1 MSWAV
6 DRAWEPGENRATCLA
21 PAGRRCMAAP
31 GHGCMC
37 GLWALWSPSRC
48 LSKACDDRY
57 ERLTAM
63 GLVVGWGT
71 VALHGD
77 EGFRAERGRVVCLF
91 EDWVWRP
98 REPMEQ
104 PQGLLQRLVS
114 LLRGHDQPPE
124 PDPDRPLELAR
135 AAERYSV
142 PLVTLR
148 EAVRVGLLA
157 ELGVSR
163 PIIEEV
169 RDWVAAA

>member
-1 MSWAV
+1 
-6 DRAWEPGENRATCLA
+6 
-21 PAGRRCMAAP
+21 
-31 GHGCMC
+31 MC

-63 GLVVGWGT
+63 GLV
-71 VALHGD
+71 ALHGD
-77 EGFRAERGRVVCLF
+77 EGFRAERGRVICLF

-104 PQGLLQRLVS
+104 PQGLVQRLVS

-124 PDPDRPLELAR
+124 PDPDRPIELAR

-148 EAVRVGLLA
+148 EAVRVGLLS

-163 PIIEEV
+163 AVIEEV
-169 RDWVAAA
+169 RDWVANA